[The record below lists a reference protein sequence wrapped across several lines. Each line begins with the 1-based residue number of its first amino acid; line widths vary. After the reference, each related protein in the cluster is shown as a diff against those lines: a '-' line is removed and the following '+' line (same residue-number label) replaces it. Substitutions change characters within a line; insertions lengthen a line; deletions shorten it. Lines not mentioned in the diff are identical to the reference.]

1 MDDNPD
7 RWFDVRVA
15 GLVVSSNAPLQRTAL
30 PVGTE
35 TLLLLFLSIMMRP
48 ASPGTNRPI
57 RFRQQLVLSA
67 AIIYFAVVDYGVP
80 ILTGEKDNQKF
91 TCLTRRC

>member
-48 ASPGTNRPI
+48 VSPGDVGNATPGLR
-57 RFRQQLVLSA
+57 LSA
-67 AIIYFAVVDYGVP
+67 AVFYFAVVDYGVP
-80 ILTGEKDNQKF
+80 ILTGEKDNQEF
-91 TCLTRRC
+91 TCLTRRR